1 MKAVKVVQDE
11 SSHWY
16 IIPNEL
22 AEEFHSLLDTIY
34 ADANDHA
41 YLDEEIFE
49 KKFSEYRTGGDIN
62 NIQLY
67 IDEKN

>member
-11 SSHWY
+11 NSHWY

-22 AEEFHSLLDTIY
+22 TEEFRTLLNTIY

-41 YLDEEIFE
+41 YLDEKEFE
-49 KKFSEYRTGGDIN
+49 KKFSQYMTDGDIN

-67 IDEKN
+67 IDE

>member
-11 SSHWY
+11 NSHWY

-22 AEEFHSLLDTIY
+22 TEEFHTLLAAIEENSNAHSY
-34 ADANDHA
+34 R
-41 YLDEEIFE
+41 DEDIFI
-49 KKFSEYRTGGDIN
+49 KKFSQYMTGGDIN

-67 IDEKN
+67 IDE